1 MKEEFILEKKI
12 VRVIFHLND
21 GYTQLIWQDSENTA
35 WAGKGWIFDIPTDVI
50 PFDLRVICSCFVLS
64 IKKLDVEIIEDIQYI
79 LSDCID
85 IFNIERFK

>member
-1 MKEEFILEKKI
+1 MKEEFILEREI

-21 GYTQLIWQDSENTA
+21 GYTQVIWQRSENTA

-50 PFDLRVICSCFVLS
+50 PFNLRIIGSCFVLS
-64 IKKLDVEIIEDIQYI
+64 IKKLDVENMEDIEYI
-79 LSDCID
+79 RNACVD